1 MLAEALQPLKDAIA
15 AATESRQP
23 LRITGHGSK
32 DFYGGDLVGTPLSTQ
47 ALNGITAYEP
57 SELFV
62 SVLAGTPIGGLEA
75 LLLEQR
81 QRLAFEPP
89 RFGGQGTV
97 GGMVATGLSGPSRA
111 ALGSVRDHLLG
122 ATILNGQG
130 ELLSFGGTVMKNVAG
145 YDLSRVLAGSM
156 GVLGLIAEVT
166 LKVVPLP
173 ASTLTLRFDADQPE
187 ALRLMNTWAGQPLP
201 IEATAWWDGALLVRL
216 AGASNAVKM
225 TAAQLGGEAIPE
237 PGASQFWFGLRD
249 QRDEFFAS
257 AANAVFANSDGLV
270 RFWRLSV
277 PSTAPELK
285 LHGEQLVEWGGALR
299 WVCTPLASHQV
310 REAAAAVGG
319 HATLYFAQD
328 KAPGAFA
335 PLPAPLMAIHR
346 RLKAS
351 FDPQGVFNPGRLY
364 ADL

>member
-111 ALGSVRDHLLG
+111 ALGQR
-122 ATILNGQG
+122 A
-130 ELLSFGGTVMKNVAG
+130 
-145 YDLSRVLAGSM
+145 R
-156 GVLGLIAEVT
+156 
-166 LKVVPLP
+166 PP
-173 ASTLTLRFDADQPE
+173 ARRHHPE
-187 ALRLMNTWAGQPLP
+187 R
-201 IEATAWWDGALLVRL
+201 
-216 AGASNAVKM
+216 
-225 TAAQLGGEAIPE
+225 
-237 PGASQFWFGLRD
+237 PGR
-249 QRDEFFAS
+249 
-257 AANAVFANSDGLV
+257 
-270 RFWRLSV
+270 
-277 PSTAPELK
+277 
-285 LHGEQLVEWGGALR
+285 
-299 WVCTPLASHQV
+299 
-310 REAAAAVGG
+310 AAV
-319 HATLYFAQD
+319 L
-328 KAPGAFA
+328 
-335 PLPAPLMAIHR
+335 R
-346 RLKAS
+346 RHG
-351 FDPQGVFNPGRLY
+351 DEERGRL
-364 ADL
+364 